1 MFGKLFCV
9 FLVLCGSVNSAE
21 YISGTFIKKISQDM
35 QIKQPKITK
44 AKLHKIMPAIKNG
57 DTRTKN
63 ISKRGIV
70 MVDSDFDIPSEIYT
84 YENNLDNDDVFEKN
98 EGSGTSESNEL
109 VKSTEDDISS
119 MSELQKWMN
128 ISTVLTQSTAK
139 YTQPTT
145 EKTDTVISIS
155 TEGSGD
161 ESLITEEHYSTK
173 NVSEHYSTTEV
184 STKSYTTP
192 DYDIQEKISDICMN
206 ITCDTNDLN
215 IFTSEERKNIPE
227 GNNFTLTCKSNN
239 HSLHDMLYWYKSNGS
254 EYFLQTLG
262 TNAQLHL
269 NIPNTKLMHSG
280 IYVCVK
286 RESKQTCCN
295 VKSNLIIYEVPFY
308 QYHLIIIGLVILVGV
323 VLCIFLSVR
332 KSIALKKYTKEFAER
347 HGKFK
352 SLL

>member
-1 MFGKLFCV
+1 MFGKSFCV
-9 FLVLCGSVNSAE
+9 FLVLCGYVNSAE
-21 YISGTFIKKISQDM
+21 YISGTFIKKNSPDI
-35 QIKQPKITK
+35 QIKEQKFPKAKWHKIT
-44 AKLHKIMPAIKNG
+44 PAIKNG

-84 YENNLDNDDVFEKN
+84 YENDLDTGSVFEKN
-98 EGSGTSESNEL
+98 EGSGTGESNEL

-119 MSELQKWMN
+119 MSELQKVLN
-128 ISTVLTQSTAK
+128 ISTILI
-139 YTQPTT
+139 QPTTKATKQTT
-145 EKTDTVISIS
+145 EKTDIATSIN

-173 NVSEHYSTTEV
+173 EV
-184 STKSYTTP
+184 SAKSYTTP
-192 DYDIQEKISDICMN
+192 DYDIQEKIPDICTN
-206 ITCDTNDLN
+206 LTCDTNDLF
-215 IFTSEERKNIPE
+215 IFTSEERTNIPE
-227 GNNFTLTCKSNN
+227 GKNFTLTCQSNN

-269 NIPNTKLMHSG
+269 NIPNTKLIHSG

-286 RESKQTCCN
+286 WESKQTCCN

-308 QYHLIIIGLVILVGV
+308 QYHLIIIGLVILVGM

-332 KSIALKKYTKEFAER
+332 RSIALKKYTKEFAER

>member
-9 FLVLCGSVNSAE
+9 FLVLCGYVKSAE
-21 YISGTFIKKISQDM
+21 YISGTFIKKISEDM
-35 QIKQPKITK
+35 QMKQQNILK
-44 AKLHKIMPAIKNG
+44 AKFHKIMPAIKNG
-57 DTRTKN
+57 DTRTNN

-84 YENNLDNDDVFEKN
+84 YENNLDTGNVFEKN
-98 EGSGTSESNEL
+98 EGSGTGESNEL
-109 VKSTEDDISS
+109 VKSTEDDASS
-119 MSELQKWMN
+119 TSELQKVLN
-128 ISTVLTQSTAK
+128 ISTVLTQSTTKA
-139 YTQPTT
+139 TSPTT
-145 EKTDTVISIS
+145 EKPDTVISIN

-161 ESLITEEHYSTK
+161 EPLITEEHYSTK
-173 NVSEHYSTTEV
+173 EV

-192 DYDIQEKISDICMN
+192 DYDIQEKIPDICMN
-206 ITCDTNDLN
+206 LTCDTNDLF
-215 IFTSEERKNIPE
+215 IFTSEERTNIPE
-227 GNNFTLTCKSNN
+227 GKNFTLTCKSNN
-239 HSLHDMLYWYKSNGS
+239 HSLHDMLHWYKSNGS

-262 TNAQLHL
+262 TNEQLHL
-269 NIPNTKLMHSG
+269 NIPNTKLIHSG

-286 RESKQTCCN
+286 RQSKQTCCN

-308 QYHLIIIGLVILVGV
+308 QYHLIIIGLVILVGI

-332 KSIALKKYTKEFAER
+332 KSITLKKYTKEFAER

>member
-9 FLVLCGSVNSAE
+9 FLVLCGYVNSAE
-21 YISGTFIKKISQDM
+21 YISGTFIKQISQDM
-35 QIKQPKITK
+35 QIKQQKITK
-44 AKLHKIMPAIKNG
+44 AKLHKDMPAIKNG

-84 YENNLDNDDVFEKN
+84 YENNLDTDDVFEKN
-98 EGSGTSESNEL
+98 EGSGTGESNEL
-109 VKSTEDDISS
+109 VKSTADDISS
-119 MSELQKWMN
+119 MSELQKVLN
-128 ISTVLTQSTAK
+128 ISTVLTQSTTKA
-139 YTQPTT
+139 TQPTT
-145 EKTDTVISIS
+145 EKTDTVISIN

-161 ESLITEEHYSTK
+161 ESLVTEEHYSTK
-173 NVSEHYSTTEV
+173 EM

-192 DYDIQEKISDICMN
+192 DYDIEEKIPDLCMN
-206 ITCDTNDLN
+206 LTCDTNDLF
-215 IFTSEERKNIPE
+215 IFTSEERINIPE
-227 GNNFTLTCKSNN
+227 EKNFTLTCKSSN

-269 NIPNTKLMHSG
+269 NIPNTKLIHSG
-280 IYVCVK
+280 MYVCVK

-308 QYHLIIIGLVILVGV
+308 QYHLIIIGLVILVGI

-347 HGKFK
+347 HGKFQ